1 MSDIDGSSR
10 RLKEHKRFKVSLQ
23 EREQKVGSDSGF
35 LWRLN
40 AYWRYEAVNGG
51 VLIECESV
59 SLSRAIPFVL
69 RPFATGAVEGVARES
84 LERTLVGLRR
94 YLTGG

>member
-1 MSDIDGSSR
+1 MATRIAELDDAGTP
-10 RLKEHKRFKVSLQ
+10 Q
-23 EREQKVGSDSGF
+23 EREKKAGSDSGY

-59 SLSRAIPFVL
+59 SLSRGIPFVL
-69 RPFATGAVEGVARES
+69 RPFVTGAVEGVARES
-84 LERTLVGLRR
+84 LERTLTGLRVSHGR
-94 YLTGG
+94 